1 MVFQLL
7 PILSIM
13 RDFYQK
19 PRNPERFQTYLQL
32 LQGNTKGDLVLPIG
46 GFNPMGKEHVLEKL
60 NALDAL
66 NAEQIIENTLLEF
79 NKKQNK
85 TPIFKVAL
93 NLSDDLHGGWTNR
106 FTTDYDNK
114 FKINALVSRQFCTP
128 VFWTSEE
135 YDAALIKK
143 RTLASLYRTL
153 YWSTHP
159 KPTTLKDHI
168 EQEKYVAQQVGFK
181 EELPDIDFKKWAD
194 FYQKHADSDDYSLIF
209 NFLYGDKVCEAL
221 GFGCFG
227 IGEERA
233 GFWFAEYLACK

>member
-1 MVFQLL
+1 MTFQLL

-32 LQGNTKGDLVLPIG
+32 LQGNTKGDLALPIG

-60 NALDAL
+60 DALAAL
-66 NAEQIIENTLLEF
+66 NAEQIIEKTLFEF
-79 NKKQNK
+79 NKEQTHKDK

-93 NLSDDLHGGWTNR
+93 CLSDDLKGGWTNR

-114 FKINALVSRQFCTP
+114 FKINALVHRHFCTP
-128 VFWTSEE
+128 VFWTSETP
-135 YDAALIKK
+135 DAALIKK

-168 EQEKYVAQQVGFK
+168 EQEKYVAQQVGGGV
-181 EELPDIDFKKWAD
+181 ELPNIDFKKLTD
-194 FYQKHADSDDYSLIF
+194 FYQKYAQSDDYSLIF
-209 NFLYGDKVCEAL
+209 NFLYGDKASETL

-227 IGEERA
+227 IGEEKA
-233 GFWFAEYLACK
+233 